1 MSQREELYNM
11 GEIVSNVV
19 IILSGDRWQLD
30 LL

>member
-11 GEIVSNVV
+11 GKIVSNV